1 MATHSKGHG
10 QGWRHAEF
18 SFNGLAELAEEVKTL
33 PQNLADAA
41 QAIANEFAKDAAA
54 ELKTAYPRGPGN
66 RKQGYR
72 GGNLIKGVKY
82 RSGKKRKGK
91 LVAQA
96 WVHNFAPHA
105 WLYDHGTKTRQ
116 TKLGRD
122 RGDMPATHLFE
133 RITMRYQLNLQDEW
147 IELQRSYGLKVRA
160 A

>member
-1 MATHSKGHG
+1 MATHARGHG
-10 QGWRHAEF
+10 LGWRHAEF
-18 SFNGLAELAEEVKTL
+18 AFNGLEEFKEEVMAL

-41 QAIANEFAKDAAA
+41 QDIANEFAKDAAN

-66 RKQGYR
+66 RKKGYR

-82 RSGKKRKGK
+82 RSGKKKKGK

-96 WVHNFAPHA
+96 YVRNEAPHA

-147 IELQRSYGLKVRA
+147 VSLQQQYGLKVRA